1 MMVLTTFKIPWNGS
15 EAYGKNLT
23 VQMGRC
29 PVRSVSEAALEV
41 LKKNQH
47 LLGYVCASFCEE
59 LLRKH
64 AWLTSVWLM
73 KHRFMTDNIMPL
85 SRAAEAYELFNAMKV
100 QKVIFEADK

>member
-1 MMVLTTFKIPWNGS
+1 MVLTTFKIPWNGS

-47 LLGYVCASFCEE
+47 LLGYISASFSGK
-59 LLRKH
+59 LLWKH
-64 AWLTSVWLM
+64 ACLTSILANE
-73 KHRFMTDNIMPL
+73 KPD
-85 SRAAEAYELFNAMKV
+85 S
-100 QKVIFEADK
+100 